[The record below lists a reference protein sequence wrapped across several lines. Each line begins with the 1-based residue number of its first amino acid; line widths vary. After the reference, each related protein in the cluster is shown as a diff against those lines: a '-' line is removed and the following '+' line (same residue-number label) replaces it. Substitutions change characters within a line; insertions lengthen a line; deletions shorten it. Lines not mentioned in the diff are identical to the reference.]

1 MQNEIKEEVK
11 KPESEADKELSDL
24 FVKDNSQTDEE
35 VAATENNADTLT
47 AGQETDGTKED
58 TEVKTEEPSVDMSA
72 EEKSGAENSVEN
84 ESENASQ
91 KDTAQTDAPEVE
103 KAIFTQ
109 SQVNKLAGKAREEGR
124 ASALKELFARYGV
137 ADENE
142 LNGIFGKGQ
151 TYDDLNEEYAAQG
164 NSVREVRAEN
174 ALLRTN
180 IVPERWDDVK
190 AILGTKGLEVSQENI
205 TAELATHPEW
215 RGASV
220 AVETEKKPFS
230 PELGEQLKNTP
241 TQKPNATESKMS
253 PLRRLG
259 TENGENESPEVA
271 EEKKILSMFGL

>member
-11 KPESEADKELSDL
+11 KPESEADKGLSDL
-24 FVKDNSQTDEE
+24 FVKDEE

-84 ESENASQ
+84 ENVSQ
-91 KDTAQTDAPEVE
+91 KDAAQTDAPEVE

-151 TYDDLNEEYAAQG
+151 TYDDLNEEYAAQS

-220 AVETEKKPFS
+220 TVETEKKPFS

-241 TQKPNATESKMS
+241 THKPDATESKMS

-259 TENGENESPEVA
+259 TENGENESPEVS

>member
-11 KPESEADKELSDL
+11 KPESETNKELSDL

-58 TEVKTEEPSVDMSA
+58 IEVKTEEPSVDMSA
-72 EEKSGAENSVEN
+72 EEKSGAENSVE
-84 ESENASQ
+84 SENVSQ
-91 KDTAQTDAPEVE
+91 KDVAQTDAPEVE

-241 TQKPNATESKMS
+241 TQKTDATESKMS

-259 TENGENESPEVA
+259 TENGENESPEVS

>member
-24 FVKDNSQTDEE
+24 FVKDEE

-72 EEKSGAENSVEN
+72 EEKSGAENSVET
-84 ESENASQ
+84 ENLSQ

-241 TQKPNATESKMS
+241 TQKTDATESKMS

-259 TENGENESPEVA
+259 TENGENESPEVS

>member
-11 KPESEADKELSDL
+11 KPESEAEKELSDL
-24 FVKDNSQTDEE
+24 FVKDDSQTDEE

-72 EEKSGAENSVEN
+72 EEKSGAENSVET
-84 ESENASQ
+84 ENLSQ
-91 KDTAQTDAPEVE
+91 DTAQTDAPEVE

-190 AILGTKGLEVSQENI
+190 AILGTKGLEISQENI

-215 RGASV
+215 RGSSV

-230 PELGEQLKNTP
+230 PEMGEQLKNTP
-241 TQKPNATESKMS
+241 TQKPDATESKMS

-259 TENGENESPEVA
+259 TENGENESPEIS

>member
-11 KPESEADKELSDL
+11 KPESESEKELSDL

-47 AGQETDGTKED
+47 AGQETDGMKED
-58 TEVKTEEPSVDMSA
+58 IEVKTEEPSVDMSA
-72 EEKSGAENSVEN
+72 EEKSGAENSVET
-84 ESENASQ
+84 ENVSQ

-241 TQKPNATESKMS
+241 TQKPDATESKMS

-259 TENGENESPEVA
+259 TENGENESPEVS

>member
-11 KPESEADKELSDL
+11 KPESESEKELSDL

-58 TEVKTEEPSVDMSA
+58 IEVKTEEPSVDMSA
-72 EEKSGAENSVEN
+72 EEKSGAENSVE
-84 ESENASQ
+84 SENVSQ
-91 KDTAQTDAPEVE
+91 KDTAQTETPEVE

-220 AVETEKKPFS
+220 TVETEKKPFS

-241 TQKPNATESKMS
+241 TQKPDATESKMS

>member
-24 FVKDNSQTDEE
+24 FVKDEE

-72 EEKSGAENSVEN
+72 EEKSGAENSEN
-84 ESENASQ
+84 LSQ

-151 TYDDLNEEYAAQG
+151 TYDDLNEEYAAQS

-220 AVETEKKPFS
+220 TVDSEKKPFS

-241 TQKPNATESKMS
+241 TRKPDATESKMS

-259 TENGENESPEVA
+259 TENGENESPEVS

>member
-24 FVKDNSQTDEE
+24 FVKDAE

-72 EEKSGAENSVEN
+72 EEKSGAENSEN
-84 ESENASQ
+84 PESENSQ
-91 KDTAQTDAPEVE
+91 DTAQTDAPEVE

-151 TYDDLNEEYAAQG
+151 TYDDLNEE
-164 NSVREVRAEN
+164 
-174 ALLRTN
+174 
-180 IVPERWDDVK
+180 
-190 AILGTKGLEVSQENI
+190 
-205 TAELATHPEW
+205 
-215 RGASV
+215 
-220 AVETEKKPFS
+220 
-230 PELGEQLKNTP
+230 
-241 TQKPNATESKMS
+241 
-253 PLRRLG
+253 
-259 TENGENESPEVA
+259 
-271 EEKKILSMFGL
+271 

>member
-24 FVKDNSQTDEE
+24 FVKDAE

-58 TEVKTEEPSVDMSA
+58 IEVKTEEPSVDMSA
-72 EEKSGAENSVEN
+72 EEKSGAENSVTMNASEN
-84 ESENASQ
+84 ESEQ
-91 KDTAQTDAPEVE
+91 TEAQAETPAPEVE

-241 TQKPNATESKMS
+241 TQKPDATESKMS

-259 TENGENESPEVA
+259 TENGENESPEVS

>member
-11 KPESEADKELSDL
+11 KPESESEKELSDL

-58 TEVKTEEPSVDMSA
+58 IEVKTEEPSVDMSA
-72 EEKSGAENSVEN
+72 EEKSGAENSVETTN
-84 ESENASQ
+84 ENSQ
-91 KDTAQTDAPEVE
+91 DAVQTETPAPEVE

-241 TQKPNATESKMS
+241 TQKPDATESKMS

-259 TENGENESPEVA
+259 TENGENDAPEIS
-271 EEKKILSMFGL
+271 EEKKVLSMFGL